1 MGMSAA
7 MLKEKSQHMSLFD
20 TDVAKSVWNG
30 KLPLALS
37 FVSDETAELK
47 KDEYFAKPILIEA
60 ARQSY
65 LPQLTERLRPI
76 LKSLLSDPDDNRTI
90 WYEYDNEP
98 LKWHYPIGLLHDL
111 LMYTDENT
119 RRTPLPWRINIR
131 LTNFPTDKLLRSPSV
146 EAAQDAFMS
155 MIKEADFLRYGS
167 TKRVMNLSKKDQS
180 QLWESLTKDSYD
192 DYWDVNKRLINDVNG
207 QTLRNIPLRLY
218 LPEQCPVI
226 QEPVSYT
233 KAGQEDDTR
242 SLGSVLNEI
251 LPDVFP
257 PDTHEAQAPASVV
270 IHGISIP
277 LDTPIAWMSQN
288 MSFADNFLHLVICK
302 RSSK

>member
-1 MGMSAA
+1 M
-7 MLKEKSQHMSLFD
+7 
-20 TDVAKSVWNG
+20 T
-30 KLPLALS
+30 
-37 FVSDETAELK
+37 
-47 KDEYFAKPILIEA
+47 
-60 ARQSY
+60 Y
-65 LPQLTERLRPI
+65 L
-76 LKSLLSDPDDNRTI
+76 
-90 WYEYDNEP
+90 
-98 LKWHYPIGLLHDL
+98 
-111 LMYTDENT
+111 
-119 RRTPLPWRINIR
+119 
-131 LTNFPTDKLLRSPSV
+131 
-146 EAAQDAFMS
+146 
-155 MIKEADFLRYGS
+155 
-167 TKRVMNLSKKDQS
+167 
-180 QLWESLTKDSYD
+180 DSYD

-233 KAGQEDDTR
+233 KAGQEGKSSICIPISESADHVTVDDTR

-302 RSSK
+302 RSSKWKEQLYLMWKVCNLGIRFGFFTMWAYISKERLNCSKRYKNKSSEDF